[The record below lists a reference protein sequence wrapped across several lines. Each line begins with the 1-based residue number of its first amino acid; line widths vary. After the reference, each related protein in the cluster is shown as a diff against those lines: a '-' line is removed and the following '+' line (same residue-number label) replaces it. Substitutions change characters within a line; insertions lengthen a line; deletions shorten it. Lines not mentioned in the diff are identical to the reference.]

1 MRKRTLARE
10 YALQM
15 LYQLEFN
22 PCENFELFSYFW
34 KEHRDA
40 DQEVRDFSE
49 KLIESVRAEV
59 QQINGLL
66 EKAMEHW
73 DLSRVVLV
81 DKLVMQLAVAEFL
94 KFKDIPPKVTLNE
107 AVNLAKKFSQED
119 SGKFVNGVLDKIS
132 HQSNL
137 FSHESP
143 RKTA

>member
-15 LYQLEFN
+15 LYQLEYN
-22 PCENFELFSYFW
+22 PSEISELFDSFW
-34 KEHRDA
+34 PAHSDA
-40 DQEVRDFSE
+40 DQEVRVFSE
-49 KLIESVRAEV
+49 KLVQTVRDEMV
-59 QQINGLL
+59 FINGLL

-73 DLSRVVLV
+73 DLTRVVLV
-81 DKLVMQLAVAEFL
+81 DKLVMQMAVAEFL

-132 HQSNL
+132 HQANL
-137 FSHESP
+137 FSHDAPQDPS
-143 RKTA
+143 